1 MHSNGTI
8 GALLQQKGT
17 TVHSTTPS
25 ATVYQ
30 AIELMAEKGVGALVV
45 LDDSGGLVGMFSE
58 RDYTR
63 KVVLKGK
70 SSRTTPVSDIMS
82 SHDLVV
88 AAPNDSVVSSMED
101 MTERRVR
108 HLPVVENGKLVG
120 LVSMGDL
127 VKWIMSEQTA
137 AIDQLTK
144 YVMGEAG

>member
-8 GALLQQKGT
+8 GALLQQKSGS
-17 TVHSTTPS
+17 VWSTQPD

-45 LDDSGGLVGMFSE
+45 LEGGKLVGMFSE

-63 KVVLKGK
+63 KVILKGK
-70 SSRTTPVSDIMS
+70 SSRTTPVREIMS
-82 SHDLVV
+82 DHDLVV
-88 AAPNDSVVSSMED
+88 AAPGDSVVSSMEI
-101 MTERRVR
+101 MTARRVR
-108 HLPVVENGKLVG
+108 HLPVVENDNLIG

-137 AIDQLTK
+137 AIDQLTR
-144 YVMGEAG
+144 YVMGDS

>member
-8 GALLQQKGT
+8 GALLQQKSGS
-17 TVHSTTPS
+17 VWSTQPD

-45 LDDSGGLVGMFSE
+45 LDGGKLVGMFSE

-70 SSRTTPVSDIMS
+70 SSRNTPVREIMS
-82 SHDLVV
+82 DHDLVV
-88 AAPNDSVVSSMED
+88 AAPGDSVVSSMEI

-108 HLPVVENGKLVG
+108 HLPVVENGNLIG

-137 AIDQLTK
+137 AIDQLTR
-144 YVMGEAG
+144 YVMGDS